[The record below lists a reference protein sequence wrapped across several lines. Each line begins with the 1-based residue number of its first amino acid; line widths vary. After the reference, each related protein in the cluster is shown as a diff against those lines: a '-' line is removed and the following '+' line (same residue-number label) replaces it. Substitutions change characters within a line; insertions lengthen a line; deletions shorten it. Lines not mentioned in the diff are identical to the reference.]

1 VIGKLV
7 LLFLLAAC
15 SAAPAPAAEQPR
27 ATGEELTFA
36 FGTLDGRTVTG
47 EGTRGRVT
55 AILFV
60 TTFDLSSQVA
70 ARRLGEAFRSH
81 VPKFNALGVVLEAA
95 ENAVLVDVFRKSMN
109 LPYPVAI
116 ADSVELKASPA
127 FDDVDRVPTL
137 FVLDRSGRVR
147 SRHSGMFDARALDE
161 WLAAAER

>member
-1 VIGKLV
+1 VIGKLA
-7 LLFLLAAC
+7 LLSLLAAC
-15 SAAPAPAAEQPR
+15 SAAPAPAAERP
-27 ATGEELTFA
+27 ATSGEELTFA

-81 VPKFNALGVVLEAA
+81 VPRFNALAVVLEAA
-95 ENAVLVDVFRKSMN
+95 ENAVLVDVFRKSMH
-109 LPYPVAI
+109 LSYPVAI
-116 ADSVELKASPA
+116 ADSVELKASA

-147 SRHSGMFDARALDE
+147 ARHSGMFDAHALDA
-161 WLAAAER
+161 WLADAER

>member
-1 VIGKLV
+1 VIGKLAS
-7 LLFLLAAC
+7 LLLLAAC
-15 SAAPAPAAEQPR
+15 SAGPAPAVEPAAPR
-27 ATGEELTFA
+27 GEELAFA

-47 EGTRGRVT
+47 DGTRGRVT

-70 ARRLGEAFRSH
+70 ARRLGEAFSSH

-109 LPYPVAI
+109 LSYPVAI
-116 ADSVELKASPA
+116 ADSVELKASEA
-127 FDDVDRVPTL
+127 FGDVDRVPML

-147 SRHSGMFDARALDE
+147 SRHAGMFDAQALE
-161 WLAAAER
+161 AWLAAAER